1 MCVCVRGSS
10 PLELPVPCFMHAL
23 RLDRASDRDAACFQ
37 SYIGQAAGL
46 GNAKIT
52 TWAHALNASFAA
64 RRETVRWL
72 SSAPEQRARP
82 LVLGGG
88 FGSTGTTSLLQ
99 ALEKIGLVAWH
110 AAYGPAVNS
119 TSPND
124 FRLGIMTPWF
134 GAGSVDAC
142 HVRLNA
148 ATYRLP
154 SGVGAIVDR
163 PTAEAFFDFW
173 WANPSAT
180 VVLTRRPGRDWV
192 RSRVA
197 KFQRRDAMPVDR
209 PCGLRLSD
217 ARSDDE
223 IVRLLR
229 FHDEAVRC
237 VVPAERLVEVN
248 VFAQRG
254 SDGLMDRLRRA
265 ALGPTEAAAAAAAAA
280 ATAAAAAAAAAS
292 ASGTV
297 NGSSNNSASSSSSSS
312 SSAAAAHAHEAAQ
325 RFPHANKFPRAN
337 VCSRQQLRRVYVNGK
352 SRTVCSTKIVPLPK
366 QGVG

>member
-1 MCVCVRGSS
+1 M
-10 PLELPVPCFMHAL
+10 L
-23 RLDRASDRDAACFQ
+23 DRDATCFH
-37 SYIGQAAGL
+37 SYVDQAAAI

-52 TWAHALNASFAA
+52 AWAQALNASFAA

-72 SSAPEQRARP
+72 STAPERRARP

-110 AAYGPAVNS
+110 AAYGPPVSS

-124 FRLGIMTPWF
+124 FRLGIMQPWF
-134 GAGSVDAC
+134 NAGSVAAC
-142 HVRLNA
+142 HVQLNS

-163 PTAEAFFDFW
+163 PAAEAFFDFW

-192 RSRVA
+192 RSRSA
-197 KFQRRDAMPVDR
+197 KFQKRDAMPVDR

-217 ARSDDE
+217 ANSDDE
-223 IVRLLR
+223 VVRLLHL
-229 FHDEAVRC
+229 HDEAVKC
-237 VVPAERLVEVN
+237 VVPHDRLVDVN
-248 VFAQRG
+248 VFAPRG

-265 ALGPTEAAAAAAAAA
+265 ILGPEAAAASVSGAGN
-280 ATAAAAAAAAAS
+280 AS
-292 ASGTV
+292 VSQ
-297 NGSSNNSASSSSSSS
+297 
-312 SSAAAAHAHEAAQ
+312 EAGQ
-325 RFPHANKFPRAN
+325 HFPHANKFPRAN
-337 VCSRQQLRRVYVNGK
+337 VCSRQQLKRVYVNGK
-352 SRTVCSTKIVPLPK
+352 SRTVCSTKILPLPK
-366 QGVG
+366 QGAG